1 VGYEVLAMRKLLLV
15 VLSLI
20 FVATTLAQ
28 SAPAPSDK
36 PYVIEYYYKAKWG
49 YQDEFLSLFKKN
61 HYPVLRRQIEM
72 GRIRE
77 VKMETPVYHM
87 TEDARWD
94 FRVTIVFKD
103 AATAVAPFG
112 EDAIKRQLF
121 PDQETYKRE
130 EQRRFEILL
139 QHWDLPIKPVPLE
152 K

>member
-1 VGYEVLAMRKLLLV
+1 MRRLLLAS
-15 VLSLI
+15 LSLM
-20 FVATTLAQ
+20 FLLLSVAAGFAQ
-28 SAPAPSDK
+28 IAPASADK

-49 YQDEFLSLFKKN
+49 YQDEFFALFKKN

-77 VKMETPVYHM
+77 VKMEAPVYHM

-103 AATAVAPFG
+103 AATAVMPFD
-112 EDAIKRQLF
+112 EDALKRQLF
-121 PDQETYKRE
+121 PDQAAYQKE

-139 QHWDLPIKPVPLE
+139 QHWDLPIKVVPLE
-152 K
+152 TK